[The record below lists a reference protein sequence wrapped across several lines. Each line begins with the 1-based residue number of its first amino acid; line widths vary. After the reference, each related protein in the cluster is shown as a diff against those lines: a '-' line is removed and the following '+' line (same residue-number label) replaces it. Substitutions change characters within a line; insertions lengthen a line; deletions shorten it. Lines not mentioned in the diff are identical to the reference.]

1 MVEQKHLE
9 KNILKNIFF
18 IGGANIFSVIFGII
32 RMKFIAYM
40 FGPSGVALL
49 GLFQQFIISVSVTAA
64 LGIPLASTQSIG
76 EANANRE
83 TKELS
88 LTVLVLFIW
97 TIFSFLLGVLLLF
110 AFSEFFVNLVF
121 NNLIDLKIFYLLLAS
136 TGLAILSNAV
146 ISILQGLRLVKDY
159 TKLTIFSGAL
169 GTFIGLITILYLDED
184 GIIFIILSLNVSL
197 FLLGI
202 GFLYKNRNHLSQIFS
217 LNNISQDFR
226 KHLKKITFLGFAIG
240 ASTIL
245 EQMSFLW
252 VRFYVESIYGLEEL
266 GIFQSAFTIST
277 MYLGLIFAA
286 LSKDFLPS
294 IAEASSNLKLVNE
307 LISKQVEL
315 ALLLSVPLIILMIGY
330 SPLILELLYTKEFSE
345 AQNLLKVLLFAD
357 FIKVVSFPVGFAI
370 LGLGDS
376 DAVKRQGP
384 IQLILLVALVYF
396 FLPILGIISYA
407 YIYLFTSLV
416 GLLWGHFYLFKKTGY
431 LIKKE
436 SLIYSLIAL
445 LAGFSIIFVGKIIGS
460 NFIFI
465 FSGFLFVI
473 FAFYSMKKVRQYLY
487 AD

>member
-32 RMKFIAYM
+32 RMKFIAYI

-49 GLFQQFIISVSVTAA
+49 GLFQQFTISVSLTAA

-76 EANANRE
+76 EANSNRK

-88 LTVLVLFIW
+88 LSVLVLFIW
-97 TIFSFLLGVLLLF
+97 TIFSFLLSVLLLF
-110 AFSEFFVNLVF
+110 IFSEFFVNLVF
-121 NNLIDLKIFYLLLAS
+121 NNLIDFKIFYLLLAS
-136 TGLAILSNAV
+136 IGLAILSNAV
-146 ISILQGLRLVKDY
+146 ISFLQGLRLVKDY

-184 GIIFIILSLNVSL
+184 GIIFIIFSL

-217 LNNISQDFR
+217 LNNISQDF
-226 KHLKKITFLGFAIG
+226 KQHLKKITFLGFAIG
-240 ASTIL
+240 AYTIL
-245 EQMSFLW
+245 EQISFLW
-252 VRFYVESIYGLEEL
+252 IRFYVESIYGLKEL

-345 AQNLLKVLLFAD
+345 AQNLLKILLFAD
-357 FIKVVSFPVGFAI
+357 IIKVVSFPVGFAI

-384 IQLILLVALVYF
+384 TQLMLLVALVYF

-407 YIYLFTSLV
+407 YIYLFTSIV

-431 LIKKE
+431 LIKRE

-445 LAGFSIIFVGKIIGS
+445 LASFSIIFVGNIFGS
-460 NFIFI
+460 NSVYLV
-465 FSGFLFVI
+465 SGFLFVI
-473 FAFYSMKKVRQYLY
+473 FAFYSLNKVRQYLY
-487 AD
+487 TDQL